1 MTDRSRRGR
10 VAMLWTDG
18 GGRAGS
24 ARGIALLTSLLM
36 IDSLHFVFA
45 RLLLPYIEPGPG
57 AFYVMSFAALQVGII
72 GLALGRLRLEPLLR
86 LWPVFLAIG
95 LCVAVSTNL
104 NYAAIAYIDPGVAS
118 MVSKMAVPFSLCFGM
133 LWLGE
138 RFSPLQSVGTAIA
151 LVGLTVIS
159 FQPGDYLGQGTL
171 MVLGSTLLY
180 AVHTALTKRHMG
192 EVDLLN
198 FFFYRLLLTS
208 GDPGV
213 GRRRPRRTGPSKWS
227 GAADNS
233 ARRHRRCRH
242 QPLSLLLGAPTS
254 RHEHSHDGS
263 GGQPGGG
270 GPLVALPI
278 RRVPHRPA
286 AARRRR
292 NSGRCL
298 PCRRRARLATSAA
311 PCPRSFLT
319 REKGSRVGV
328 CNNLSAELG
337 QGRQESNV
345 FARKM
350 ERWLPGLPSVCNSG
364 RR

>member
-1 MTDRSRRGR
+1 
-10 VAMLWTDG
+10 MLWTDG
-18 GGRAGS
+18 GGRTDS

-57 AFYVMSFAALQVGII
+57 AFYVMSFAALQVGIL

-104 NYAAIAYIDPGVAS
+104 NYAAMAYIDPGVAS

-159 FQPGDYLGQGTL
+159 FQPGDYLGQGAL

-180 AVHTALTKRHMG
+180 ALHTALTKRHMG

-198 FFFYRLLLTS
+198 FFFYRLLLSSAILALVVGARGELALPS
-208 GDPGV
+208 G
-213 GRRRPRRTGPSKWS
+213 R
-227 GAADNS
+227 
-233 ARRHRRCRH
+233 
-242 QPLSLLLGAPTS
+242 
-254 RHEHSHDGS
+254 
-263 GGQPGGG
+263 
-270 GPLVALPI
+270 ALPI
-278 RRVPHRPA
+278 ILLVATVDVVISRFLYYWALRLLDMSIHTMALAASPVAAVLWSLFLFDVFPTALQLLGGAGILVGVSLVA
-286 AARRRR
+286 AAPVWQRR
-292 NSGRCL
+292 
-298 PCRRRARLATSAA
+298 RRRARA
-311 PCPRSFLT
+311 PS
-319 REKGSRVGV
+319 
-328 CNNLSAELG
+328 
-337 QGRQESNV
+337 
-345 FARKM
+345 
-350 ERWLPGLPSVCNSG
+350 
-364 RR
+364 

>member
-10 VAMLWTDG
+10 AAMLWTDG
-18 GGRAGS
+18 GGRTDS

-57 AFYVMSFAALQVGII
+57 AFYVMSFAALEVGIL

-104 NYAAIAYIDPGVAS
+104 NYAAMAYIDPGVAS

-159 FQPGDYLGQGTL
+159 FQPGDYLGLGTL

-180 AVHTALTKRHMG
+180 ALHTALTKRHMG

-208 GDPGV
+208 AILALVV
-213 GRRRPRRTGPSKWS
+213 GARGELALPS
-227 GAADNS
+227 G
-233 ARRHRRCRH
+233 R
-242 QPLSLLLGAPTS
+242 
-254 RHEHSHDGS
+254 
-263 GGQPGGG
+263 
-270 GPLVALPI
+270 ALPI
-278 RRVPHRPA
+278 ILLVATVDVVISRFLYYWALRLLDMSIHTMALAASPVAAVLWSLFLFDVFPTALQLLGGAAILVGVSLVA
-286 AARRRR
+286 AAPVWQRR
-292 NSGRCL
+292 
-298 PCRRRARLATSAA
+298 RRRARA
-311 PCPRSFLT
+311 PS
-319 REKGSRVGV
+319 
-328 CNNLSAELG
+328 
-337 QGRQESNV
+337 
-345 FARKM
+345 
-350 ERWLPGLPSVCNSG
+350 
-364 RR
+364 

>member
-1 MTDRSRRGR
+1 
-10 VAMLWTDG
+10 MLWTDG

-57 AFYVMSFAALQVGII
+57 AFYVMSFAALQVGIL

-159 FQPGDYLGQGTL
+159 FQPGDYLGLGTL

-198 FFFYRLLLTS
+198 FFFYRLLLSSAILALVVGARGELALPS
-208 GDPGV
+208 G
-213 GRRRPRRTGPSKWS
+213 R
-227 GAADNS
+227 
-233 ARRHRRCRH
+233 
-242 QPLSLLLGAPTS
+242 
-254 RHEHSHDGS
+254 
-263 GGQPGGG
+263 
-270 GPLVALPI
+270 ALPI
-278 RRVPHRPA
+278 ILLVATVDVVISRFLYYWALRLLDMSIHTMALAASPVAAVLWSLFLFDVFPTALQLLGGAGILVGVSLVA
-286 AARRRR
+286 AAPVWQRR
-292 NSGRCL
+292 
-298 PCRRRARLATSAA
+298 RRRARA
-311 PCPRSFLT
+311 PS
-319 REKGSRVGV
+319 
-328 CNNLSAELG
+328 
-337 QGRQESNV
+337 
-345 FARKM
+345 
-350 ERWLPGLPSVCNSG
+350 
-364 RR
+364 

>member
-10 VAMLWTDG
+10 AAMLWTDG
-18 GGRAGS
+18 GGRTDS

-57 AFYVMSFAALQVGII
+57 AFYVMSFAALEVGIL

-104 NYAAIAYIDPGVAS
+104 NYAAMAYIDPGVAS

-138 RFSPLQSVGTAIA
+138 RFSPFQSVGTAIA

-159 FQPGDYLGQGTL
+159 FQPGDYLGQGAL

-180 AVHTALTKRHMG
+180 ALHTALTKRHMG

-198 FFFYRLLLTS
+198 FFFYRLLLSSAILALVVGARGELALPS
-208 GDPGV
+208 G
-213 GRRRPRRTGPSKWS
+213 R
-227 GAADNS
+227 
-233 ARRHRRCRH
+233 
-242 QPLSLLLGAPTS
+242 
-254 RHEHSHDGS
+254 
-263 GGQPGGG
+263 
-270 GPLVALPI
+270 ALPI
-278 RRVPHRPA
+278 ILLVATVDVVISRFLYYWALRLLDMSIHTMALAASPVAAVLWSLFLFDVFPTALQLLGGAAILVGVSLVA
-286 AARRRR
+286 AAPVWQRR
-292 NSGRCL
+292 
-298 PCRRRARLATSAA
+298 RRRARA
-311 PCPRSFLT
+311 PS
-319 REKGSRVGV
+319 
-328 CNNLSAELG
+328 
-337 QGRQESNV
+337 
-345 FARKM
+345 
-350 ERWLPGLPSVCNSG
+350 
-364 RR
+364 

>member
-1 MTDRSRRGR
+1 
-10 VAMLWTDG
+10 MLWTDG
-18 GGRAGS
+18 GGRTDS

-57 AFYVMSFAALQVGII
+57 AFYVMSFAALEVGIL

-104 NYAAIAYIDPGVAS
+104 NYAAMAYIDPGVAS

-159 FQPGDYLGQGTL
+159 FQPGDYLGQGAL

-208 GDPGV
+208 AILALVV
-213 GRRRPRRTGPSKWS
+213 GARGELALPS
-227 GAADNS
+227 G
-233 ARRHRRCRH
+233 R
-242 QPLSLLLGAPTS
+242 
-254 RHEHSHDGS
+254 
-263 GGQPGGG
+263 
-270 GPLVALPI
+270 ALPI
-278 RRVPHRPA
+278 ILLVATVDVVISRFLYYWALRLLDMSIHTMALAASPVAAVLWSLFLFDVFPTALQLLGGAGILVGVSLVA
-286 AARRRR
+286 AAPVWQRR
-292 NSGRCL
+292 
-298 PCRRRARLATSAA
+298 RRRARA
-311 PCPRSFLT
+311 PS
-319 REKGSRVGV
+319 
-328 CNNLSAELG
+328 
-337 QGRQESNV
+337 
-345 FARKM
+345 
-350 ERWLPGLPSVCNSG
+350 
-364 RR
+364 

>member
-10 VAMLWTDG
+10 AAMLWTDG

-57 AFYVMSFAALQVGII
+57 AFYVMSFAALEVGIL

-104 NYAAIAYIDPGVAS
+104 NYAAMAYIDPGVAS

-159 FQPGDYLGQGTL
+159 FQPGDYLGLGTL

-208 GDPGV
+208 AILALVV
-213 GRRRPRRTGPSKWS
+213 GARGELALPS
-227 GAADNS
+227 G
-233 ARRHRRCRH
+233 R
-242 QPLSLLLGAPTS
+242 
-254 RHEHSHDGS
+254 
-263 GGQPGGG
+263 
-270 GPLVALPI
+270 ALPI
-278 RRVPHRPA
+278 ILLVATVDVVISRFLYYWALRLLDMSIHTMALAASPVAAVLWSLFLFDVFPTALQLLGGAAILVGVSLVA
-286 AARRRR
+286 AAPVWQRR
-292 NSGRCL
+292 
-298 PCRRRARLATSAA
+298 RRRARA
-311 PCPRSFLT
+311 PS
-319 REKGSRVGV
+319 
-328 CNNLSAELG
+328 
-337 QGRQESNV
+337 
-345 FARKM
+345 
-350 ERWLPGLPSVCNSG
+350 
-364 RR
+364 

>member
-1 MTDRSRRGR
+1 
-10 VAMLWTDG
+10 MLWTDG

-57 AFYVMSFAALQVGII
+57 AFYVMSFAALQVGIL

-159 FQPGDYLGQGTL
+159 FQPGDYLGLGTL

-180 AVHTALTKRHMG
+180 ALHTALTKRHMG

-208 GDPGV
+208 AILALVV
-213 GRRRPRRTGPSKWS
+213 GARGELALPS
-227 GAADNS
+227 G
-233 ARRHRRCRH
+233 R
-242 QPLSLLLGAPTS
+242 
-254 RHEHSHDGS
+254 
-263 GGQPGGG
+263 
-270 GPLVALPI
+270 ALPI
-278 RRVPHRPA
+278 ILLVATVDVVISRFLYYWALRLLDMSIHTMALAASPVAAILWSLFLFDVFPTALQLLGGAGILVGVSLVA
-286 AARRRR
+286 AAPVWQRR
-292 NSGRCL
+292 
-298 PCRRRARLATSAA
+298 RRRARA
-311 PCPRSFLT
+311 PS
-319 REKGSRVGV
+319 
-328 CNNLSAELG
+328 
-337 QGRQESNV
+337 
-345 FARKM
+345 
-350 ERWLPGLPSVCNSG
+350 
-364 RR
+364 